1 MAKKTVKIDTTPAEV
16 LRKGWL
22 AYLGL
27 YGAAYERVKP
37 LTAKAGDAF
46 EGLVAKGETVETG
59 AQELAGGVRARAQ
72 GFYGDGVA
80 RVRSVMPKLGGGRA
94 RVDELE
100 AEVAALNKKIASLT
114 KKPAAKR
121 KAKARAKAA

>member
-1 MAKKTVKIDTTPAEV
+1 MAKKTVKIETTPAEV

-37 LTAKAGDAF
+37 LTAKAGLAF
-46 EGLVAKGETVETG
+46 EDLVAKGETVETG
-59 AQELAGGVRARAQ
+59 AQELAGDIRVRAE
-72 GFYGDGVA
+72 GVYGDGLA
-80 RVRSVMPKLGGGRA
+80 RVRNVMPKLGGERA
-94 RVDELE
+94 RVEELE

-114 KKPAAKR
+114 KKPAKRAAKT
-121 KAKARAKAA
+121 RAKAA